1 MRSDVANLHKAKLAH
16 DPPENHAPCNF
27 DFFAHFFTRLFDFT
41 GGVDVLY
48 YLRNYGV
55 SILIGI
61 LCSMP
66 IFNYLEKKTQRLPL
80 VQTAFLVLV
89 LVMCTGYLVDA
100 TYNPFLYWNF

>member
-1 MRSDVANLHKAKLAH
+1 
-16 DPPENHAPCNF
+16 
-27 DFFAHFFTRLFDFT
+27 
-41 GGVDVLY
+41 
-48 YLRNYGV
+48 
-55 SILIGI
+55 
-61 LCSMP
+61 MP